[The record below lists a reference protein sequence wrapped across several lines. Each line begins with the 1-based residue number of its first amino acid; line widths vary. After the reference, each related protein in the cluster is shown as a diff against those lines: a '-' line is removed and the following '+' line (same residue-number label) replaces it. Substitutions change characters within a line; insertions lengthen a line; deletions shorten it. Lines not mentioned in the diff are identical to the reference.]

1 MTFFKSLLTFSVFKN
16 NLYWTKEQLEKL
28 FSLTWL
34 WSFQLHCDPGKM
46 WFGFQRSW
54 CSDDWRLDDSFHQTP
69 WLDPQSALPLPGPQG
84 QAQKTADLLLKKQQQ
99 KSPDK
104 RTVWK
109 QYFTTRCRSFIT
121 MRLHVCVHTAHP
133 PSLTPDIS
141 PPDWDFPVVF
151 SAAPSPSP
159 VAPSSPGVCRF
170 SCCLNR
176 CRYLSLAHPGSQ
188 HPSLSSLVQGP

>member
-1 MTFFKSLLTFSVFKN
+1 MVVVFPAPLWPRKDVIWFSKKLMFRWLTAGRQLPSNTLTRSSICTPITRPSGSGSKNSWPAVKKTTTKKSWQKN
-16 NLYWTKEQLEKL
+16 CMKAILY
-28 FSLTWL
+28 
-34 WSFQLHCDPGKM
+34 
-46 WFGFQRSW
+46 
-54 CSDDWRLDDSFHQTP
+54 
-69 WLDPQSALPLPGPQG
+69 
-84 QAQKTADLLLKKQQQ
+84 
-99 KSPDK
+99 
-104 RTVWK
+104 
-109 QYFTTRCRSFIT
+109 TTRCRSFIT

>member
-16 NLYWTKEQLEKL
+16 NLYWTQEQLEKL

-109 QYFTTRCRSFIT
+109 QYFTPLDVAVSSLWGFTFVFILLTLPPWLLTFLLQIGTFLLSF
-121 MRLHVCVHTAHP
+121 LPLLLLLQLLPLLLVFAG
-133 PSLTPDIS
+133 
-141 PPDWDFPVVF
+141 FPAAWTV
-151 SAAPSPSP
+151 AGICLWHIQAPSI
-159 VAPSSPGVCRF
+159 
-170 SCCLNR
+170 L
-176 CRYLSLAHPGSQ
+176 H
-188 HPSLSSLVQGP
+188 